1 MLVTAGAGPRPAT
14 IWFALVTVYLV
25 WGSTYLAIRVIVES
39 TPPLLAM
46 GVRFVLASL
55 LLAAFLAFRHGVRV
69 LRVGRREIAS
79 AGLVGGLLLLCGN
92 GGVALAE
99 QTVPSGLTALLIATT
114 PLWLVGLRVTAGDR
128 PRRLSLL
135 GTGLGF
141 VGIAVLARPG
151 ADGDIQAWGLFTV
164 IGAALCWATGSFVSS
179 RVPLPGN
186 PFVATAYEMALG
198 GVGLLL
204 AGVLGGELDGLS
216 VSETP
221 AKAWAWLAY
230 LVVFGSL
237 VAFTAYVWLL
247 HHAPISLTATYAYVN
262 PVVAVVLGALVLA
275 EPITLPILL
284 GGAVVV
290 AGVGLVV
297 SNERP
302 RPPREQVPERAP
314 QQVPEDD
321 PPGGPVRPLAAGPA
335 ANARSPRLP

>member
-1 MLVTAGAGPRPAT
+1 MTAARSGPRPAT
-14 IWFALVTVYLV
+14 VWFALVTVYLV
-25 WGSTYLAIRVIVES
+25 WGSTYLAIRVIVDS

-46 GVRFVLASL
+46 GVRFVLAAL
-55 LLAAFLAFRHGVRV
+55 LLAAFLAVRHGVRV
-69 LRVGRREIAS
+69 LRVGRREVAA

-92 GGVALAE
+92 GGVAVAE
-99 QTVPSGLTALLIATT
+99 QTVPSGLTALLVATT
-114 PLWLVGLRVTAGDR
+114 PLWLVGLRVVSGDR

-151 ADGDIQAWGLFTV
+151 DGGDIQTWGLFTV
-164 IGAALCWATGSFVSS
+164 VGAALCWAAGSFFSS

-186 PFVATAYEMALG
+186 PFVATAYEMGLG
-198 GVGLLL
+198 GAGLLL
-204 AGVLGGELDGLS
+204 AGVIGGELEGFS
-216 VSETP
+216 VAATP
-221 AKAWAWLAY
+221 AEAWAWLAY

-237 VAFTAYVWLL
+237 AAFTAYVWLL

-262 PVVAVVLGALVLA
+262 PVVAVILGALVLA

-297 SNERP
+297 TTERP
-302 RPPREQVPERAP
+302 GRTALPAEQVSEE
-314 QQVPEDD
+314 V
-321 PPGGPVRPLAAGPA
+321 PVRPDPVPEPGV
-335 ANARSPRLP
+335 RR